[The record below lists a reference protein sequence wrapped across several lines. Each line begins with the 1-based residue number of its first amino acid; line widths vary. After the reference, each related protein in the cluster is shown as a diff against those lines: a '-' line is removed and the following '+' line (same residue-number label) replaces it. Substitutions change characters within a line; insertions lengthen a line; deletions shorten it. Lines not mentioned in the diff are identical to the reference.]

1 MYLITYKTSVSS
13 KNGRNCQILSNLG
26 VLMDFDMMS
35 NILWF
40 ASTPPSIAS
49 SITCYK
55 QNIIQQGTVLVK
67 VQNQNS
73 LQRLDAPNLI

>member
-1 MYLITYKTSVSS
+1 
-13 KNGRNCQILSNLG
+13 
-26 VLMDFDMMS
+26 MMS

-55 QNIIQQGTVLVK
+55 QNIIQQGIYIYIFLTEREVLELLKIKLFFFFQKTHLYVHLTF
-67 VQNQNS
+67 VT
-73 LQRLDAPNLI
+73 LQTLHYC